1 MQAHAASRIEAAFH
15 EHGPGLVR
23 YLTWLT
29 RDAEAANDL
38 AQEAFLRLAREL
50 EAGRTPDNIDAW
62 LRRVGANLA
71 TSQARRTQVAR
82 RHEAALA
89 RRVEARSPE
98 SIVVSGELAAEVDAL
113 VGALSATERHAVLLA
128 AYGVGGTDIAHA
140 VGRTPAATRTL
151 LCRARAKL
159 RQGMELAGYATA

>member
-1 MQAHAASRIEAAFH
+1 MQTDPESCVEAAFR

-29 RDAEAANDL
+29 HDAEAAQDL

-50 EAGRTPDNIDAW
+50 EAGRSPDSIGAW

-71 TSQARRTQVAR
+71 TSQARRAQVAS
-82 RHEAALA
+82 RHEAALV

-98 SIVVSGELAAEVDAL
+98 SIVVSGELAAQVDAL
-113 VGALSATERHAVLLA
+113 VGSLSAKERHAVLLA
-128 AYGVGGTDIAHA
+128 AHGVSGADIASA
-140 VGRTPAATRTL
+140 VGRSPAATRTL

-159 RQGMELAGYATA
+159 RQGMHSAGYATA

>member
-1 MQAHAASRIEAAFH
+1 MHADPESCVEAAFR
-15 EHGPGLVR
+15 EHRQGLIR

-29 RDAEAANDL
+29 HDAEAAQDL

-50 EAGRTPDNIDAW
+50 EAGRSPDRVDAW
-62 LRRVGANLA
+62 LRRVSSNLA

-89 RRVEARSPE
+89 PRVDPRSPE
-98 SIVVSGELAAEVDAL
+98 SIVVGGELAAQVDVL
-113 VGALSATERHAVLLA
+113 VGALSAPERHAVLLA
-128 AYGVGGTDIAHA
+128 AHGASGTDIASA

-159 RQGMELAGYATA
+159 RQGMNLAGYATA